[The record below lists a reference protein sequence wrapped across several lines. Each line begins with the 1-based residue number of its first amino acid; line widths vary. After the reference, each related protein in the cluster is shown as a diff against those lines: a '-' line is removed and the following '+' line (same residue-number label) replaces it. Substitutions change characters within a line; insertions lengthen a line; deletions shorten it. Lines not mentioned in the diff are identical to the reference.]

1 MSVDNVSA
9 GAIRARADDCMRT
22 VESIKRMIESR
33 GACQISSLV
42 GPMIETAASGA
53 MRELHQS
60 AFDATNI
67 PMKDSSECSLGSSME
82 IAIDE
87 SSVAGKS
94 SYGIVSFVRLEGR
107 DMVFKFNQPLDKS
120 SQNPYLANGI
130 SEDAILEPS
139 ILSILSA
146 TYLAGINPFV
156 PMTYGSFQC
165 TIVRSDKK
173 KLTRLYGIG
182 FYQEQIP
189 CDRDFLLELYT
200 ESVAEFLNVLT
211 LIACATF
218 MCTHVVG
225 IVHNDLHMLNVRY
238 KELSDPR
245 VTVAWRG
252 RTHELNAR
260 IFPILIDWG
269 LGCSKH
275 VRAACSSSVAE
286 ISHYEKEARSEH
298 DIDFGH
304 FIRCMSVNHNGS
316 NRAFQVFINALT
328 DDATVDSVQSILAN
342 IIICHI
348 VWSSWVIF
356 RPSPPWFEYFPAIGD
371 GDNGASMMANVY
383 DRRAQRIYCRSIDM
397 VDLLLSLSPMVGRQ
411 RENHVVLD
419 PIGSAPDIGTYDDN
433 LEVLNGNNETMLQIA
448 VEAEDEFDVDALI
461 KRGANVNAVTTTG
474 DTYLHIAVR
483 DGQNVNIIRLL
494 MQAGADTNVHDA
506 NGETPLHIAIR
517 NSGEFAMNALI
528 EHGASVDATNSKGMT
543 ALHTAATFANANAV
557 RTLLAARANP
567 NARDRDGNT
576 PLHIAVRAGS
586 MMVVREL
593 LQRGADVD
601 MQNTKGM
608 RAVDVAMAVNRPD
621 LVRMFRERAAES
633 ERKTGSTSEAKLPLP
648 PIKIARRRGATA
660 GLPPLHPGTK
670 RRAVADPVVGDDV
683 VRDDDDD
690 VIIPGTPQGAGAHHT
705 SRPTKR
711 QSVG

>member
-1 MSVDNVSA
+1 
-9 GAIRARADDCMRT
+9 MRT
-22 VESIKRMIESR
+22 VESVKRMIESS

-42 GPMIETAASGA
+42 EPMIATAASGE
-53 MRELHQS
+53 MRELHQRT
-60 AFDATNI
+60 FDATNI
-67 PMKDSSECSLGSSME
+67 PLVGSAVCSLGSSME
-82 IAIDE
+82 IAIE
-87 SSVAGKS
+87 EKS
-94 SYGIVSFVRLEGR
+94 LAEKSNYGIVSFIRLGGK
-107 DMVFKFNQPLDKS
+107 DVIFKFNKPSNIL
-120 SQNPYLANGI
+120 SQNPYLATGI

-165 TIVRSDKK
+165 TVVRNK
-173 KLTRLYGIG
+173 TRMNGIG
-182 FYQEQIP
+182 FYQEKIP
-189 CDRDFLLELYT
+189 CDRYFLLALYG
-200 ESVAEFLNVLT
+200 ESTAEFLDVLT

-269 LGCSKH
+269 FGCSKH
-275 VRAACSSSVAE
+275 VRAACSSSVAG
-286 ISHYEKEARSEH
+286 IRHYEKEARSEH

-304 FIRCMSVNHNGS
+304 FIRCMSLHRNGS
-316 NRAFQVFINALT
+316 NRAFRIFMNALM
-328 DDATVDSVQSILAN
+328 DATVDSVQSILAN

-356 RPSPPWFEYFPAIGD
+356 RPSPPWFEYFPSIGD
-371 GDNGASMMANVY
+371 GDNGDIMMKTVY
-383 DRRAQRIYCRSIDM
+383 DRRAHRIYCRSIDM
-397 VDLLLSLSPMVGRQ
+397 VDLLLSLSPIVGR
-411 RENHVVLD
+411 ESDNHVVLD
-419 PIGSAPDIGTYDDN
+419 PIGSAPDVGTYDDN
-433 LEVLNGNNETMLQIA
+433 LEVSNGNDETMLQIA
-448 VEAEDEFDVDALI
+448 VEEKDEFDVEALI

-483 DGQNVNIIRLL
+483 DGQNVNIIKLL
-494 MQAGADTNVHDA
+494 MQAGADTNIQDA
-506 NGETPLHIAIR
+506 NGDTPLHIAVN
-517 NSGEFAMNALI
+517 NSGEFSMNALI

-543 ALHTAATFANANAV
+543 ALHIAATSANFNAV
-557 RTLLAARANP
+557 RMLLAARANP
-567 NARDRDGNT
+567 NAIDRDGNT

-586 MMVVREL
+586 MMVAREL

-601 MQNTKGM
+601 IANTKGM

-621 LVRMFRERAAES
+621 LVRMFRERAVEL
-633 ERKTGSTSEAKLPLP
+633 ERKTGSASEAKLPLP

-670 RRAVADPVVGDDV
+670 RRAVADTVVGDDV
-683 VRDDDDD
+683 VGDDDDD

-711 QSVG
+711 QAVG